1 MIAAEIVNSSYSADN
16 LFRILN
22 KIMTMKNKF
31 AIVLVVFVMLAAA
44 LGCNWSFDSKSGN
57 SSTEKPKADAPST
70 QGGNSNSGDSAKT
83 GVKECDDFLDLISE
97 DSKSPDENFVTRKLR
112 EAATDYFK
120 EEVRK
125 NIEENKGDKE
135 KIAKTCRELRDNYAK
150 DKTKKDAE
158 NKDAK

>member
-1 MIAAEIVNSSYSADN
+1 MTAAEIVNSSYSADN
-16 LFRILN
+16 LLRILN

-31 AIVLVVFVMLAAA
+31 AIVLVVLMMLAVL
-44 LGCNWSFDSKSGN
+44 LGCSYSFDSKS
-57 SSTEKPKADAPST
+57 SSEKPKTDAPST
-70 QGGNSNSGDSAKT
+70 QDGNSNSGDSAKT
-83 GVKECDDFLDLISE
+83 GVKECDEFLDLISE

-125 NIEENKGDKE
+125 NIDENKGDKE
-135 KIAKTCRELRDNYAK
+135 KIASTCRELRDNYAK
-150 DKTKKDAE
+150 DKAKKDSE

>member
-1 MIAAEIVNSSYSADN
+1 MTAAEIVNSSYSADN

-44 LGCNWSFDSKSGN
+44 LGCSYSFDSKS
-57 SSTEKPKADAPST
+57 SSEKPTADAPST

-83 GVKECDDFLDLISE
+83 GVKECDEFLDLISE

-125 NIEENKGDKE
+125 NIDENKGDKE
-135 KIAKTCRELRDNYAK
+135 KIASTCRELRDNYAK
-150 DKTKKDAE
+150 DKAKKDSE